1 MIFKYYSQML
11 PVAVRHVCVFAT
23 PFCIT
28 HQCQM
33 TSLECLLCQEDHCL
47 LRVVPSLL
55 GKSFSFILGARER
68 PWNQFRDLKEAWEPV
83 PGLVEAWNQFT
94 GSKEA
99 WEPVLGLQEA
109 WKYFFNPLPVL
120 EHHTSG
126 HDMTLCNKSKS
137 NLQTTTWNSFFNSIT
152 FLSHKRSELRSQGKS
167 QPLAIDESCVVE
179 EQPFEEVHRY
189 SPQPTTPFPG
199 W

>member
-1 MIFKYYSQML
+1 MIFQYYSQML

-83 PGLVEAWNQFT
+83 PGLVEAW
-94 GSKEA
+94 EL
-99 WEPVLGLQEA
+99 VHGL
-109 WKYFFNPLPVL
+109 
-120 EHHTSG
+120 
-126 HDMTLCNKSKS
+126 
-137 NLQTTTWNSFFNSIT
+137 
-152 FLSHKRSELRSQGKS
+152 KRSLGTSSGTPRG
-167 QPLAIDESCVVE
+167 L
-179 EQPFEEVHRY
+179 EVLF
-189 SPQPTTPFPG
+189 QPTSSS
-199 W
+199 